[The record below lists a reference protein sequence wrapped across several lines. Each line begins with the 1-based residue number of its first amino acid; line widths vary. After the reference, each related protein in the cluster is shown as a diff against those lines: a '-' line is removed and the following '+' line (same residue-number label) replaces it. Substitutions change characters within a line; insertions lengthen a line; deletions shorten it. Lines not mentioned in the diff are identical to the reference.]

1 MGQNIIRGNISGV
14 ICILDIDAEGV
25 RSMKKTDLKSNYV
38 FIAPPSLEVLEQR
51 LIKRGTETE
60 QSLRKRMDRAVTD
73 IKFGEAE
80 GNFDLYLVNDDLNV
94 AYTQLEQFLKSKYPD
109 LK

>member
-38 FIAPPSLEVLEQR
+38 FIAPPSMEVLEQR

-60 QSLRKRMDRAVTD
+60 QSLRKRMDRAVID
-73 IKFGEAE
+73 MQFGEAE
-80 GNFDLYLVNDDLNV
+80 GNFDLFLVNGDLNV
-94 AYTQLEQFLKSKYPD
+94 AYTRLEQFLKSRYPD

>member
-1 MGQNIIRGNISGV
+1 
-14 ICILDIDAEGV
+14 
-25 RSMKKTDLKSNYV
+25 MKKTDLKSNYV

-73 IKFGEAE
+73 MKFGEAE

>member
-1 MGQNIIRGNISGV
+1 
-14 ICILDIDAEGV
+14 
-25 RSMKKTDLKSNYV
+25 MKKTDLKSNYV

-60 QSLRKRMDRAVTD
+60 QSLRKRMDRAVID
-73 IKFGEAE
+73 MQFGEAE
-80 GNFDLYLVNDDLNV
+80 GNFDLFLVNDDLNV
-94 AYTQLEQFLKSKYPD
+94 AYTRLEQFLKSRYPD